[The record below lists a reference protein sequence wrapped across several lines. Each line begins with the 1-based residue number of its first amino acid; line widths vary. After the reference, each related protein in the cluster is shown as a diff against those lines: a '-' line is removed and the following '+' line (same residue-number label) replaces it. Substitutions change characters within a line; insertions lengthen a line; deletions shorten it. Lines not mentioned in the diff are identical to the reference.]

1 MTPYETSATSAAFD
15 RLSSLSN
22 TGLSRRSLL
31 KWASAAAGAAALAS
45 LAGCATPTGLPGPGT
60 YTVALN
66 RSLVSL
72 DNKLNQFDAAVTV
85 QRAVRQGL
93 TRISTELTPEL
104 VLASSFVLTS
114 PTEWTVAIHPD
125 AVYSDGTRVEV
136 QDVATALEMYRTTAG
151 SFLATFFPEWP
162 VVVPIDDSTFILRT
176 EKPLPILDY
185 LMANIL
191 ITPAAANTNEELQT
205 GVGSGPYVV
214 KSANRGTGNYVLER
228 NDNYWA
234 ALPPIGTIQVRFLP
248 EESSRVVSLRSGEV
262 DVIDSISPDSVD
274 QLRGLP
280 GVKIET
286 TDGVRINQLFYNFRK
301 PASHPLADPAVRKA
315 LSYAIDGDALV
326 NDVLVG
332 SVVEATGV
340 VPQRLTG
347 STETGTYEY
356 DPDRAK
362 SELKALGVTDLEL
375 SIIWES
381 GEFAS
386 DTQIMEAVYEMLRAV
401 GVKPTLRQFEPG
413 GDISTWRQGRAGD
426 WDVLGNGYA
435 SPTGLAVTLL
445 QGMYAGTAKKEET
458 RDSYH
463 GYVFPEITDI
473 IGAASSEV
481 DPTLRQGY
489 LDEAQQAIWDTWPCL
504 WSFAPKAVLARR
516 DRVDGVVL
524 GPNGS
529 YQILD
534 VSLKA

>member
-1 MTPYETSATSAAFD
+1 MTAFETSAASAAYD
-15 RLSSLSN
+15 RLASSTS
-22 TGLSRRSLL
+22 GLSRRTLL
-31 KWASAAAGAAALAS
+31 KWATAAAGVTALAT
-45 LAGCATPTGLPGPGT
+45 LTGCATPTGLPGPGT
-60 YTVALN
+60 LTIALN

-93 TRISTELTPEL
+93 TRIGTELTPEL
-104 VLASSFVLTS
+104 VLAERFELTS
-114 PTEWTVAIHPD
+114 PTEWTVTIRSEAR
-125 AVYSDGTRVEV
+125 YSDGAPVAVE
-136 QDVATALEMYRTTAG
+136 DVAVALEMYRTTAG
-151 SFLATFFPEWP
+151 SFLAGFFPEWP
-162 VVVPIDDSTFILRT
+162 VVVPLDEHSFLLRT

-191 ITPAAANTNEELQT
+191 ITPAAANKNEELQD

-214 KSANRGTGNYVLER
+214 ASANRGTGNYVLAR
-228 NDNYWA
+228 NKNYWGEA
-234 ALPPIGTIQVRFLP
+234 PEVQNIQVRFLP

-262 DVIDSISPDSVD
+262 DVIDTISPDAVD
-274 QLRGLP
+274 QLKGLP
-280 GVKIET
+280 GVSIET
-286 TDGVRINQLFYNFRK
+286 IDGVRINQLFYNFRK
-301 PASHPLADPAVRKA
+301 PAGHPLANPEVRRA
-315 LSYAIDGDALV
+315 LSYAIDGSALV
-326 NDVLVG
+326 DDVLVG

-347 STETGTYEY
+347 AAETGSYEY
-356 DPDRAK
+356 DPDKARSLLK
-362 SELKALGVTDLEL
+362 SLGVDDLEL
-375 SIIWES
+375 KIIWES

-401 GVKPTLRQFEPG
+401 GVSPTLQQFEPG
-413 GDISTWRQGRAGD
+413 GDISAWRQGRAGD

-445 QGMYAGTAKKEET
+445 QGMYAGTALKEET

-473 IGAASSEV
+473 IGQASSEV
-481 DPTLRQGY
+481 DPVQRQTY
-489 LDEAQQAIWDTWPCL
+489 LDQAQQAVWDSWPCL

-516 DRVDGVVL
+516 DRVEGVEL

-529 YQILD
+529 YRAAD
-534 VSLKA
+534 VTLKA